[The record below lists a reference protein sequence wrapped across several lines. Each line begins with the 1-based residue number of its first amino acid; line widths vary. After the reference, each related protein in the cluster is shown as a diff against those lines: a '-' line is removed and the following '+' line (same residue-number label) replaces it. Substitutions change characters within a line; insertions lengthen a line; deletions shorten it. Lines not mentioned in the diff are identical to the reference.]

1 MQPRH
6 DPVQQ
11 WLQQPSDC
19 MQCSGLIMSLANHQT
34 AFGSSGQRG
43 SLSSPGLIDL
53 ARVCLSS
60 TTFLSLA
67 KATTFGSGLL
77 CSAVQ
82 CTFEL
87 KLPNIGGAAVKIWA
101 FSCACGPEELE
112 QELDAHQLDC
122 WCVVIQ

>member
-11 WLQQPSDC
+11 RLQQPSDC
-19 MQCSGLIMSLANHQT
+19 MQRSGLIMSLANHQT
-34 AFGSSGQRG
+34 AFGSSGQCG
-43 SLSSPGLIDL
+43 SLSSPGLVIDL

-82 CTFEL
+82 CRFEL
-87 KLPNIGGAAVKIWA
+87 KLPNIGGATVKIWA
-101 FSCACGPEELE
+101 FSS
-112 QELDAHQLDC
+112 
-122 WCVVIQ
+122 I